1 MPVLIICQIVTQASA
16 GFCGQVAEKILRVDH
31 HTICKFDTQFGG
43 YMPVLA
49 QLKRIRTLLLRQGAS
64 ESQEM
69 QNVPA

>member
-16 GFCGQVAEKILRVDH
+16 GFCSQVAEKILRVDH